1 MASGQSTALD
11 ELIQSHENT
20 SDKELLSKIHKD
32 LLKLN
37 NKKTKK
43 QTKDGQKTLTDTS
56 PRNI

>member
-11 ELIQSHENT
+11 ELIQSRENT